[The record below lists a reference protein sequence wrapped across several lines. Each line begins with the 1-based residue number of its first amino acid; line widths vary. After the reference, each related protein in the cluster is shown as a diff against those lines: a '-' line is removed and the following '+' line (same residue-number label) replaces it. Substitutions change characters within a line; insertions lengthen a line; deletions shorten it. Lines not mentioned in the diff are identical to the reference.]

1 MPPCNAIVAAVYAL
15 IAAALFGAA
24 LVTTQ
29 FGLRHMDGLAGA
41 KISVPSA
48 TVLLWAT
55 LPLHGGLDGWNS
67 QGAGVFLALGLFFPA
82 AVTLLA
88 YEANRR
94 MGPTI
99 AGAIG
104 STSPLFA
111 VLGAMLF
118 LGESLGLMQIVA
130 TLAIMA
136 GSIVLVWRGGASV
149 LQGEAQGGAFTSWVS
164 WLAAALRALAQ
175 VIAKAGLLL
184 WPNPYAAVLLGYT
197 VSAAVIGLI
206 ALCSR
211 RAVSRVYTPRGIVWF
226 ALTGLFNCIAVLAL
240 YTALGL
246 GSVNIVSP
254 IAASY
259 PLFTLVLNVIIL
271 REERVSA
278 RLIGG
283 VVLMVGGVAAILDSQ
298 NNV

>member
-1 MPPCNAIVAAVYAL
+1 MAAVYAL
-15 IAAALFGAA
+15 LAAVFFAAA

-48 TVLLWAT
+48 TVLLWVL
-55 LPLHGGLDGWNS
+55 LPFGGIGGGGGSGGLMGWS
-67 QGAGVFLALGLFFPA
+67 LPGAGVFAALGLFFPA

-104 STSPLFA
+104 STAPLFA
-111 VLGAMLF
+111 VLGAVLF
-118 LGESLGLMQIVA
+118 LGETLGLMQIGA
-130 TLAIMA
+130 TLAIVA
-136 GSIVLVWRGGASV
+136 GSVVLVWRSAGVPAGDAGHAGV
-149 LQGEAQGGAFTSWVS
+149 SWVS
-164 WLAAALRALAQ
+164 GVAWLAAALRALAQ

-197 VSAAVIGLI
+197 VSALVIWIIG
-206 ALCSR
+206 AFSR
-211 RAVSRVYTPRGIVWF
+211 RPASRVYTARGIVWF
-226 ALTGLFNCIAVLAL
+226 GLTGLFNSAGVLAL
-240 YTALGL
+240 YTALDQGA
-246 GSVNIVSP
+246 VNVVSP

-259 PLFTLVLNVIIL
+259 PLFTLVINAVIL
-271 REERVSA
+271 REERLSA
-278 RLIGG
+278 RLG
-283 VVLMVGGVAAILDSQ
+283 GGVALMVSGVAVLLLYK
-298 NNV
+298 

>member
-1 MPPCNAIVAAVYAL
+1 MAAVYAL
-15 IAAALFGAA
+15 IAAALFAAA

-48 TVLLWAT
+48 TALLW
-55 LPLHGGLDGWNS
+55 LLFPLREFGGFDGWNA
-67 QGAGVFLALGLFFPA
+67 QGAGVFLALGIFFPV

-104 STSPLFA
+104 STAPLFA

-118 LGESLGLMQIVA
+118 LGETLGLSQIAA
-130 TLAIMA
+130 TLAIAA
-136 GSIVLVWRGGASV
+136 GSSVLVWRSGAGGELQKGSV
-149 LQGEAQGGAFTSWVS
+149 FVSWVA
-164 WLAAALRALAQ
+164 WFAAALRALAQ

-184 WPNPYAAVLLGYT
+184 WPNPYAAALLGYS
-197 VSAAVIGLI
+197 VSAVVIWII
-206 ALCSR
+206 AAFSR
-211 RAVSRVYTPRGIVWF
+211 RPEARTYTRQGIMWF
-226 ALTGLFNCIAVLAL
+226 ALTGLFNCSAVLAL
-240 YTALGL
+240 YAALEVGT
-246 GSVNIVSP
+246 VNIVSP
-254 IAASY
+254 IAATY
-259 PLFTLVLNVIIL
+259 PLFTLVLNTIIL
-271 REERVSA
+271 REERLSA

-283 VVLMVGGVAAILDSQ
+283 VALMVGGVVVLL
-298 NNV
+298 VL

>member
-1 MPPCNAIVAAVYAL
+1 MAAAYAL
-15 IAAALFGAA
+15 IAAALFAAA

-48 TVLLWAT
+48 TVLLW
-55 LPLHGGLDGWNS
+55 LLFPLRNAGGFEGWNA
-67 QGAGVFLALGLFFPA
+67 QGAGVFLALGMFFPV

-104 STSPLFA
+104 STAPLFA
-111 VLGAMLF
+111 VLGAVLF
-118 LGESLGLMQIVA
+118 LGETLGLSQIVA
-130 TLAIMA
+130 TLAIVGGSTVLVCRGSTGGA
-136 GSIVLVWRGGASV
+136 GSEWQKGA
-149 LQGEAQGGAFTSWVS
+149 AFVSWVA

-184 WPNPYAAVLLGYT
+184 WPNPYAAVVLGYS
-197 VSAAVIGLI
+197 VSAVIIWII
-206 ALCSR
+206 AAFSR
-211 RAVSRVYTPRGIVWF
+211 RPASRVYTRRGMVWF
-226 ALTGLFNCIAVLAL
+226 ALTGLFNCCAVLAL
-240 YTALGL
+240 YAALEIGT
-246 GSVNIVSP
+246 VNIVSP
-254 IAASY
+254 IAATY
-259 PLFTLVLNVIIL
+259 PLFTLVLNTLIL
-271 REERVSA
+271 HEERLSA

-283 VVLMVGGVAAILDSQ
+283 VALMVGGVVVLL
-298 NNV
+298 VL